1 MAVIGA
7 HLSKLDWVRN
17 RKKIF
22 ICGFCVEQNSSLC
35 CVCKV
40 VFWGEEHIK
49 IILKN
54 AGKFCWK
61 CSILYYIQKD
71 VKAKVIV

>member
-35 CVCKV
+35 CV
-40 VFWGEEHIK
+40 FWGEENIK

-54 AGKFCWK
+54 PGNFAGSAVF
-61 CSILYYIQKD
+61 SIIYK
-71 VKAKVIV
+71 KM

>member
-22 ICGFCVEQNSSLC
+22 ICGFCVETKFKFVLC
-35 CVCKV
+35 
-40 VFWGEEHIK
+40 
-49 IILKN
+49 ILGGGKYKN
-54 AGKFCWK
+54 HPEK
-61 CSILYYIQKD
+61 SR
-71 VKAKVIV
+71 